1 MLLPD
6 ELDLVVCRHDATRLL
21 FAAWLKFY
29 TRHGRPRGRSELHD
43 GAVMSL
49 ARQLTVS
56 PGVIGLMAWDGRTA
70 ERHRAAIRAHLGSGV
85 LDGGRGQLAAWLAA
99 EATGRE
105 RRFDVVRQELLAE
118 FRVSGSSRWRTA
130 GSSGWCAR
138 RCTRRRRSCAPA
150 CTPGCRSRWSPEPTV
165 AEGSR
170 RRGPRGG

>member
-56 PGVIGLMAWDGRTA
+56 PGVIGLMAWDGGAASGGDPGASGFGSARRRT
-70 ERHRAAIRAHLGSGV
+70 
-85 LDGGRGQLAAWLAA
+85 
-99 EATGRE
+99 
-105 RRFDVVRQELLAE
+105 
-118 FRVSGSSRWRTA
+118 RTA
-130 GSSGWCAR
+130 GG
-138 RCTRRRRSCAPA
+138 
-150 CTPGCRSRWSPEPTV
+150 V
-165 AEGSR
+165 AG
-170 RRGPRGG
+170 RGGYGPGAPL